1 MTSNAS
7 SEYRPRSGA
16 PSIFRII
23 LRSPA
28 LSALCLVL
36 AVCLLLPS
44 EAAAV
49 RIKDIA
55 TFSGVRDN
63 QLIGYGLVVGLSGT
77 GDKKDSAF
85 TMRSM
90 VNMLEKMGVQV
101 DLRQMKPKNVAAV
114 MVTAKM
120 PVSAKPGTRLDVTVS
135 SLGDST
141 SLLGGVLLQT
151 PLKGV
156 DGKVYVLAQGPLT
169 VGGFS
174 VVAGQ
179 PQAQAQAQKNITTV
193 AQVPG
198 GGIVERAVP
207 FEFNNQDSLTLS
219 MSAPDFSTTH
229 QVVERINKALGG
241 TFARSVDV
249 GTITLDIPADFRG
262 NMVPLMASLEN
273 IEITPDS
280 VAKVVVDEKT
290 GTIILGRDVRISR
303 VAVAHGNLQV
313 LVSENQDVS
322 QPGPFS
328 GGSTAITPST
338 DIATREEQR
347 NLNILEGATLQE
359 LVDALN
365 SVGATPR
372 DLISILRSMKAAGA
386 LHAQLEVL

>member
-1 MTSNAS
+1 MALAQ
-7 SEYRPRSGA
+7 RIHPRA
-16 PSIFRII
+16 AAAI
-23 LRSPA
+23 LT
-28 LSALCLVL
+28 L
-36 AVCLLLPS
+36 ALLLPLFAAQ
-44 EAAAV
+44 EAKAV

-55 TFSGVRDN
+55 SFSGVRDN
-63 QLIGYGLVVGLSGT
+63 QLVGYGLVVGLSGT

-101 DLRQMKPKNVAAV
+101 DMRQMKPKNVAAV
-114 MVTAKM
+114 MVTARM
-120 PVSAKPGTRLDVTVS
+120 PVSAKPGTQLDVTVS

-141 SLLGGVLLQT
+141 SLLGGVLIQT

-156 DGKVYVLAQGPLT
+156 DGKVYALAQGALT

-174 VVAGQ
+174 VTGN
-179 PQAQAQAQKNITTV
+179 QAQAQKNIATV

-207 FEFNNQDSLTLS
+207 FEFNSQDSLTLR
-219 MSAPDFSTTH
+219 MHAPDFSTTN

-249 GTITLDIPADFRG
+249 ATVTLDIPSDFRG
-262 NMVPLMASLEN
+262 NIVPLMASLEN
-273 IEITPDS
+273 IEITPDIA
-280 VAKVVVDEKT
+280 AKVVVDEKT

-328 GGSTAITPST
+328 GGSTVVTPST
-338 DIATREEQR
+338 DIGTREESR

-386 LHAQLEVL
+386 LHAHLEVI

>member
-1 MTSNAS
+1 MDHSQKAYVTERRKGFWLILLIFGVFLLSLFL
-7 SEYRPRSGA
+7 A
-16 PSIFRII
+16 PS
-23 LRSPA
+23 
-28 LSALCLVL
+28 
-36 AVCLLLPS
+36 
-44 EAAAV
+44 AAKAV

-55 TFSGVRDN
+55 SFSGVRDN

-90 VNMLEKMGVQV
+90 VNMLEKMGVRV
-101 DLRQMKPKNVAAV
+101 DMKQMKPKNVAAV
-114 MVTAKM
+114 MVTGRM
-120 PVSAKPGTRLDVTVS
+120 PVSAKPGTRMDVTVS

-141 SLLGGVLLQT
+141 SLLGGVLIQT

-156 DGKVYVLAQGPLT
+156 DGKVYALAQGALT

-174 VVAGQ
+174 VAGN
-179 PQAQAQAQKNITTV
+179 QAQAQKNITTV

-198 GGIVERAVP
+198 GAIVERGVP
-207 FEFNNQDSLTLS
+207 FEFNSQSSLTLS
-219 MSAPDFSTTH
+219 MHAPDFSTTN
-229 QVVERINKALGG
+229 QVVERINQALGG
-241 TFARSVDV
+241 AFARSVDISTV
-249 GTITLDIPADFRG
+249 TLDIPQDFKG
-262 NMVPLMASLEN
+262 NIVPLMASLEN

-280 VAKVVVDEKT
+280 AAKVVVDEKT

-313 LVSENQDVS
+313 MVRENEDVS

-328 GGSTAITPST
+328 GGSTAVTSST

-386 LHAQLEVL
+386 LHAHLEVI

>member
-1 MTSNAS
+1 MIFAH
-7 SEYRPRSGA
+7 RIHPRA
-16 PSIFRII
+16 
-23 LRSPA
+23 A
-28 LSALCLVL
+28 AAVL
-36 AVCLLLPS
+36 ALALFLPLF
-44 EAAAV
+44 AAERAEAV

-55 TFSGVRDN
+55 SFSGVRDN
-63 QLIGYGLVVGLSGT
+63 QLIGYGLVVGLAGT

-101 DLRQMKPKNVAAV
+101 NLQQMKPKNVAAV
-114 MVTAKM
+114 MVTARM
-120 PVSAKPGTRLDVTVS
+120 PVSAKPGTKIDVTVS

-141 SLLGGVLLQT
+141 SLLGGVLIQA

-156 DGKVYVLAQGPLT
+156 DGKVYALAQGALT

-174 VVAGQ
+174 ITGN
-179 PQAQAQAQKNITTV
+179 QAQAQKNIATV

-198 GGIVERAVP
+198 GAIVERAVP
-207 FEFNNQDSLTLS
+207 FEFNSQDALTLN
-219 MSAPDFSTTH
+219 MLAPDFSTTY
-229 QVVERINKALGG
+229 QVVERVNKALGG
-241 TFARSVDV
+241 TFARAVDV
-249 GTITLDIPADFRG
+249 GTVTLDIPSDFRG
-262 NMVPLMASLEN
+262 NIVPLMASLEN
-273 IEITPDS
+273 IEITPDMA
-280 VAKVVVDEKT
+280 AKVVVDEKT

-328 GGSTAITPST
+328 NGSTVVTPST
-338 DIATREEQR
+338 DIATNEEAR
-347 NLNILEGATLQE
+347 HLNILEGATLQE

-386 LHAQLEVL
+386 LHAHLEVI